1 MKLAESNSGDAA
13 TAALMGAYGHT
24 GRFVIA
30 ELLGRG
36 ITPILVGRDLPKL
49 ETLAEKYPALER
61 RVASVEDPASLDR
74 ALEGA
79 QVVVNC
85 AGPFL
90 DTAAPVIE
98 AALRARIH
106 YVDVAAEQTAV
117 FDTFERY
124 HEQARHAEIL
134 VTPALAFYGGLSDLL
149 ATAAMGDWKSADTI
163 SVAVALDSWQ
173 PTLGT
178 RLTGERNPGQR
189 FVFSHGQLA
198 RADSPPNRPWT
209 FPEPFGFQEVV
220 CVPLAE
226 TITMPRHL
234 RISEI
239 LPYINVAPL
248 AELSDPE
255 TPAPKPAD
263 ERGRS
268 AQVFLVDVVVRR
280 GSEERRALARGRDIY
295 WVTAPIVA
303 GAVERI
309 LAGQMTGTGTIPAGE
324 AFDARAF
331 LDELSAADCLSV
343 EYR

>member
-1 MKLAESNSGDAA
+1 MKPSES
-13 TAALMGAYGHT
+13 TARAKGTVTLFGAYGHT

-30 ELLGRG
+30 ELLRRG
-36 ITPILVGRDLPKL
+36 ITPILAGRDPTRLRA
-49 ETLAEKYPALER
+49 LAEKYPALQR
-61 RVASVEDPASLDR
+61 CVASVDDPTSLDR
-74 ALEGA
+74 AVQGA
-79 QVVVNC
+79 QVMVNC

-90 DTAAPVIE
+90 DTAAPVVE

-117 FDTFERY
+117 FDMFDRYDER
-124 HEQARHAEIL
+124 AREAGIL

-149 ATAAMGDWKSADTI
+149 ATAAMGDWESADTI

-198 RADSPPNRPWT
+198 RADSPPNRTWT
-209 FPEPFGFQEVV
+209 FPEPFGLQNVV
-220 CVPLAE
+220 SVPLAE
-226 TITMPRHL
+226 SITMPRHL
-234 RISEI
+234 QISEI
-239 LPYINVAPL
+239 YPYINVAPL
-248 AELSDPE
+248 AELSNPE
-255 TPAPKPAD
+255 TPAPTPAD

-268 AQVFLVDVVVRR
+268 AQVFLVEVVVRR
-280 GSEERRALARGRDIY
+280 GPEERRTLARGRDIY

-303 GAVERI
+303 EAVERI
-309 LAGQMTGTGTIPAGE
+309 LGGQFTRTGTVPAGE
-324 AFDARAF
+324 AFDARDF
-331 LDELSAADCLSV
+331 LTELSAAECLSI